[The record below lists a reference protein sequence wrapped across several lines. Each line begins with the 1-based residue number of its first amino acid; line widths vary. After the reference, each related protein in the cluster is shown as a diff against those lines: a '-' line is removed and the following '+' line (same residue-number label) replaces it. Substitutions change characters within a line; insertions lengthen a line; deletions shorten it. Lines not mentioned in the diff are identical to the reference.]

1 MANPID
7 AGIQIIPAWIQKRQF
22 QPSTGVALSPAVG
35 CLKNQAY
42 DLCRLACANATVP

>member
-7 AGIQIIPAWIQKRQF
+7 AGIQILLAGIELIHMMQEQEQF

-42 DLCRLACANATVP
+42 DLC